1 MSILKKFLHKL
12 IDMKIKSGITPRH
25 TFIGFNFTSL
35 IIACVV
41 LFIASDYMRSF
52 TLGMENFNNLS
63 SVLAFLVFVTSLIGI
78 CMGEVKSPPIF
89 GLILYL
95 TVITALTVGQ
105 IVILFEY
112 IAQKLDIVE
121 HEEVTMRTYYTVIQ
135 DDSNDYA
142 ERIEYDSR
150 DIEVAGASEKIDV
163 GIIAVIS
170 ALITVQVRKNGG
182 FMGRILMENDCLD
195 FFV

>member
-1 MSILKKFLHKL
+1 
-12 IDMKIKSGITPRH
+12 
-25 TFIGFNFTSL
+25 
-35 IIACVV
+35 
-41 LFIASDYMRSF
+41 
-52 TLGMENFNNLS
+52 
-63 SVLAFLVFVTSLIGI
+63 
-78 CMGEVKSPPIF
+78 MGEVKSPPIF

-142 ERIEYDSR
+142 ERIEYDSG
-150 DIEVAGASEKIDV
+150 DVDVAGASEKIDV

-182 FMGRILMENDCLD
+182 LWGEF
-195 FFV
+195 